1 MNEFWYYACLRAG
14 RTMAQTALATIGTAV
29 AMSDVDWKFVLSAT
43 ALAGIVSLL
52 MAIATGLPEVSPAI
66 EAEDGDVDDT
76 PAQEYNVD
84 GYDDLKIDDEV
95 DEGDDDEVE
104 EED

>member
-1 MNEFWYYACLRAG
+1 
-14 RTMAQTALATIGTAV
+14 MAQTALATIGTAV
-29 AMSDVDWKFVLSAT
+29 ALSEVDWKFVLSASV
-43 ALAGIVSLL
+43 LAGIMSLL
-52 MAIATGLPEVSPAI
+52 TSIATGLPEVVPAI
-66 EAEDGDVDDT
+66 EAEDEDIDDT

-95 DEGDDDEVE
+95 DEGEDDEVE

>member
-1 MNEFWYYACLRAG
+1 MTEFWYYACLRAG

-29 AMSDVDWKFVLSAT
+29 ALSDVDWRFVLSASI
-43 ALAGIVSLL
+43 LAGIVSLL
-52 MAIATGLPEVSPAI
+52 MSITTGLPEVTPAI
-66 EAEDGDVDDT
+66 EAEDDDVDDT
-76 PAQEYNVD
+76 PAAEYNID

-95 DEGDDDEVE
+95 DEGEDDEVE